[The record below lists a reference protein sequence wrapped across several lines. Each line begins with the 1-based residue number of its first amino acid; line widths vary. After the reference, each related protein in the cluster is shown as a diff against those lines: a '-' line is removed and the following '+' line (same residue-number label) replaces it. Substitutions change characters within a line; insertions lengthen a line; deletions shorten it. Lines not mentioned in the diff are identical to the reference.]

1 MKVPC
6 HPRVIPM
13 SNIHEEKERL
23 MKEVLGKKRPWET
36 ESSVLRDHDTAARQ
50 INDILSK
57 DKKIKKSDV
66 DQLSRDLYQDYGVIE
81 TKEDISL
88 SASKEIEEALKKHIY
103 GQDQAVHEL
112 VQALRRPYVMKD
124 KKGNVI
130 VITGPEGTGKH
141 TLLKYAAEVF
151 HNRHLFSSETIHTID
166 LSRYTSVNEEQVFL
180 QDLYEA
186 LHKEGEIIAFEHVEK
201 CSPVFIR
208 MVNAFV
214 CEGKLL
220 LNKRYVFSN
229 GILVE
234 NQKGLVRDTVDSL
247 TTKGKYLVFITNQNV
262 SLIQNTF
269 GADFMRHVDVVTF
282 EKLNEGTSGKII
294 EEGINRLKGQCRDH
308 LKIEVM
314 TDEKLNAWM
323 LEHYDKV
330 QGAHS
335 IDKYISDFYESISD
349 LVMQKETKEIHITVT
364 DDKPCIDGNPLIKE
378 KNQEEEIQAVNK
390 ELDQI
395 IGLENVKTYIH
406 SLQANVQIQAR
417 RRQQGLKT
425 ASVSMHMIFTGNPG
439 TGKTTIARLLARY
452 LKASGVL
459 SEGQL
464 VEVSRGDL
472 VAQYAG
478 QTAPLTMSV
487 IQSAL
492 GGILFIDEAYSLYR
506 GKEDSFGLE
515 AIDALVKAMEDN
527 RDNLIVILAGYKKE
541 MSVFL
546 EANSGLKSR
555 FSKIIDFPDYTGKE
569 LLEIAELQAE
579 SKGYTIDKN
588 AEESLEAY
596 FDKVQKVRAS
606 EAGNGRFARTMVEQA
621 VLHQSERVMQDDKA
635 DISLLKLEDF
645 TLS

>member
-1 MKVPC
+1 
-6 HPRVIPM
+6 M
-13 SNIHEEKERL
+13 SNVHDEKERL

-36 ESSVLRDHDTAARQ
+36 SDAVLHDSDDALNQ
-50 INDILSK
+50 LNDILSRQQK
-57 DKKIKKSDV
+57 DLDAMSEEIKETDV
-66 DQLSRDLYQDYGVIE
+66 DQLSKDLYQDYGVVE
-81 TKEDISL
+81 KKEDISL
-88 SASKEIEEALKKHIY
+88 KESKEIEDTLEKKIY
-103 GQDQAVHEL
+103 GQDKAVHEL

-124 KKGNVI
+124 RKGNAI
-130 VITGPEGTGKH
+130 VISGPEGTGKH
-141 TLLKYAAEVF
+141 ALLKYAAEVF
-151 HNRHLFSSETIHTID
+151 HDKHLFSSDTVHTID
-166 LSRYTSVNEEQVFL
+166 LSRYTSSDEEQVFL

-186 LHKEGEIIAFEHVEK
+186 LHKEGEIICFENAEK

-208 MVNAFV
+208 MVNSFV
-214 CEGKLL
+214 CEGKIL
-220 LNKRYVFSN
+220 LNKRYVLSN

-234 NQKGLVRDTVDSL
+234 NQKGLVKDTVDSL
-247 TTKGKYLVFITNQNV
+247 STEGKYLVFITNQNISV
-262 SLIQNTF
+262 MQNTF

-282 EKLNEGTSGKII
+282 EKLSAEASEKII
-294 EEGINRLKGQCRDH
+294 EEEIKKLKEQCRDH
-308 LKIEVM
+308 LK
-314 TDEKLNAWM
+314 TDLITDKDLNAWIIK
-323 LEHYDKV
+323 HYDKG

-335 IDKYISDFYESISD
+335 VSKYMSDFYESISD
-349 LVMQKETKEIHITVT
+349 AVMQKETKELRITVLN
-364 DDKPCIDGNPLIKE
+364 DMPCIDGMPLLKE

-395 IGLENVKTYIH
+395 IGLQDVKAYIH
-406 SLQANVQIQAR
+406 ALQANVQVQER

-452 LKASGVL
+452 LKAVGIL

-464 VEVSRGDL
+464 VEVSRSDL
-472 VAQYAG
+472 VAKYAG

-487 IQSAL
+487 VQSAL

-546 EANSGLKSR
+546 DANSGLKSR
-555 FSKIIDFPDYTGKE
+555 FSRIIDFPDYSGKE
-569 LLEIAELQAE
+569 LLEIAELQAV
-579 SKGYTIDKN
+579 SKGYRIDQDAKKP
-588 AEESLEAY
+588 LETY
-596 FDKVQKVRAS
+596 FDKVQKERAA
-606 EAGNGRFARTMVEQA
+606 EAGNGRFARTVVEQA

-635 DISLLKLEDF
+635 DISLLKKEDF
-645 TLS
+645 SFPE